1 MATLKGIQLLN
12 KRYNLADWANKSVKA
27 GEILVVLDK
36 KVVYMATEDIAAVT
50 VDTEN
55 GIITNTGVTRLD
67 NVDTDLSNYY
77 TKTDVDTTLA
87 NYYTKTQVDTA
98 VQGAKDYADGLV
110 EAIPEQTD
118 YTVTITE
125 NTDDTTVAKTYV
137 FTQNGAEIGAIKLAK
152 ELVVTSGSVKE
163 VTVAD
168 DPYAGAVVGDK
179 YIELLIANQDTPIYV
194 PAKDLVD
201 IYTAKDNATEVQVAI
216 SNTNEIS
223 ATLVNGGV
231 TEEKLAEGVKTKLNK
246 TWEEVGVAAGLVTAL
261 ENGQVKT
268 NKEAIDTIK
277 EKPAYE
283 ITSTQV
289 ANWDNEV
296 GAKAL
301 AETKTT
307 AAEVKTQ
314 IEAYGYATTE
324 YVDEV
329 AKADIAVQYD
339 GRNRHLVRNGE
350 AIESI
355 VFGGEDGNSYK
366 TELTDSALKFM
377 VGNITLNL
385 SHEGIGYTEGEGT
398 EYIVINPRDIA
409 KTYDVEQQIA
419 DALQEA
425 KQYAEDNDADTV
437 YDDTALVGRV
447 STIEE
452 KLPDGTIADTDD
464 VAGALQGAKDYVDAL
479 ETLVGTLPTETDA
492 TTVVEYINKKTEG
505 IASDTALKE
514 LQNDVAEN
522 ANAIAIHTSE
532 ISDLDKT
539 VTNYNTFLSGSLG
552 GGTLANVIDTAVDD
566 GVKEAKDYADGLAS
580 NYATAAQ
587 GAKADT
593 AIQGVTS
600 TTLEVTEDPAS
611 HEVTVELDEIVTA
624 QTTAFGAFT
633 FDQYGRITGFT
644 AIDCL
649 DANPPAGITE

>member
-649 DANPPAGITE
+649 DANPPAGIAE